1 MELNA
6 KKILLVFFLIFG
18 MFSCGSVQAAGLIL
32 TETNQGTIDHTVTIE
47 SEGQFRLA
55 FEAAD
60 NWGLS
65 QWYDLANDPTAQINI
80 ASESYSNPPA
90 SSDESAL
97 FQQVYNPGDP
107 KAHMFAAK
115 YYQPGNP
122 RSFSILENTTARV
135 VVENMYYPLI
145 GTQLYSAL
153 QFHTKYVI
161 YPDGKIYITNKL
173 NVIND
178 YLLTE
183 WRNSVIGLGDPSYGL
198 NTSSMSAVA
207 DNNNSPRTLTDE
219 TKNWTTNQWAGY
231 MASYGYDHWAIIGN
245 TANVLQI
252 GAKIAGGG
260 ADVLVDGV
268 WSISSRDD
276 KFGWLR
282 STDTQN
288 PYTWSGTVAKYLFEY
303 WDPTTPAPNTDWTK
317 ASIMLTP
324 KAENPY
330 QGSQG
335 LHDWGG
341 FKRWYY
347 RYYTINLTAGQEVEQ
362 QYYMQLGAQNSSI
375 LPNII
380 NSTIANPYA
389 DDYLNPATL
398 AMTIGTSSGYDTTEG
413 IYNITAANNQAQF
426 SIDGATYKRIKPA
439 FKISNYN
446 SVKIPTVTI
455 DGQTKTFQTDF
466 NATKIDSSTLFVQ
479 LQSDLDTSASINLIE
494 GVQDFSDIDLVA
506 PAPPTNL
513 LVQ

>member
-1 MELNA
+1 M
-6 KKILLVFFLIFG
+6 KKQILKSFLLSAVIFFTANVWN
-18 MFSCGSVQAAGLIL
+18 VQAAGLTL
-32 TETNQGTIDHTVTIE
+32 TETDQGTIDHTVTIE

-55 FEAAD
+55 FEAAY
-60 NWGLS
+60 NYGLS
-65 QWYDLANDPTAQINI
+65 KWYDLVNDQ
-80 ASESYSNPPA
+80 
-90 SSDESAL
+90 SAL
-97 FQQVYNPGDP
+97 LDIAQNPTDYIPSHQQGALFNQCVNPNDLIG
-107 KAHMFAAK
+107 HVISAK
-115 YYQPGNP
+115 LYLPNLD
-122 RSFSILENTTARV
+122 RSLSIVENTSSRV
-135 VVENMYYPLI
+135 IIEVGYYPML
-145 GTQLYSAL
+145 GSSNNQNLLFTDRY
-153 QFHTKYVI
+153 YI
-161 YPDGKIYITNKL
+161 YPDGKIYINHKMRSSIDQT
-173 NVIND
+173 
-178 YLLTE
+178 LTE
-183 WRNSVIGLGDPSYGL
+183 WRNSIIGVGDPFYQLSGD
-198 NTSSMSAVA
+198 SATFVA
-207 DNNNSPRTLTDE
+207 DNVARTLTDA
-219 TKNWTTNQWAGY
+219 TKNWTPNQWVGY
-231 MASYGYDHWAIIGN
+231 LTSKDYNQWSIIGN
-245 TANVLQI
+245 TKDTLQI
-252 GAKIAGGG
+252 GTHIGGGG
-260 ADVLVDGV
+260 ADILTDGNWNV
-268 WSISSRDD
+268 SSRFD

-282 STDTQN
+282 ATDTMN
-288 PYTWSGTVAKYLFEY
+288 PYTYSGTVAKYLFEY

-317 ASIMLTP
+317 ASIMMVP
-324 KAENPY
+324 KAGNPY
-330 QGSQG
+330 QGGQG
-335 LHDWGG
+335 THEWQG
-341 FKRWYY
+341 FKRWFY

-506 PAPPTNL
+506 PAPPQGL
-513 LVQ
+513 AVL